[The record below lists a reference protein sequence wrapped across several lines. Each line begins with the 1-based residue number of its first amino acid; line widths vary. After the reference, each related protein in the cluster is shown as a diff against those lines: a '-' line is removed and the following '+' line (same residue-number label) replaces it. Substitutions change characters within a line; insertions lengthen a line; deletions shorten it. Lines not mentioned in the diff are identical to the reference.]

1 MKVALYIILGIVIIV
16 IGFFVW
22 FFVFFLQV
30 PELNIP
36 ENSSE
41 KEKIVLIDNWLEKLN
56 SYKTLNFFNPILNW
70 YNNHWGI
77 FS

>member
-1 MKVALYIILGIVIIV
+1 MKVILYFILGIVIIV

-41 KEKIVLIDNWLEKLN
+41 RKNTIN
-56 SYKTLNFFNPILNW
+56 
-70 YNNHWGI
+70 
-77 FS
+77 

>member
-16 IGFFVW
+16 IGFRVW

-41 KEKIVLIDNWLEKLN
+41 KEKN
-56 SYKTLNFFNPILNW
+56 SFN
-70 YNNHWGI
+70 
-77 FS
+77 

>member
-1 MKVALYIILGIVIIV
+1 MKTVLYVILGIIIIV

-30 PELNIP
+30 PKLNIP

-41 KEKIVLIDNWLEKLN
+41 KEKIALIDNWL
-56 SYKTLNFFNPILNW
+56 
-70 YNNHWGI
+70 
-77 FS
+77 